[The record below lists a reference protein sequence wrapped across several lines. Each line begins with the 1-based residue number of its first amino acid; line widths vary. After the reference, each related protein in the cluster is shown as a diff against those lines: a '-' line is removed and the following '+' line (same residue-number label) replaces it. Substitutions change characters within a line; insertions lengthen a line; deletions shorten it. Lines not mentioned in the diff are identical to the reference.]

1 MNLAGKRV
9 IAKPRSRAQHAMDA
23 VPERPKESSGEIPSL
38 TSIRGVA
45 AFWVVLV
52 HVHKPLREILP
63 ESVPLDPV
71 INAGT
76 YAVPL
81 FFILSGYVLG
91 LRYLGQFQRLDAGQI
106 LRFLWLRIG
115 RIYPVHLLTLL
126 VSMALVTRHGW
137 PSDAAHSPRALLSNL
152 LLVHAWDRYF
162 ELTWNY
168 PSWSISSEWFAYL
181 AFPLL
186 AIALGQVGK
195 SMARALTGV
204 ALLAAALAYSCEAWI
219 PFKGLFLVVPTF
231 AGGVLMSVVLP
242 PAPNPGHAGRIAGLA
257 VLCAVPLPY
266 LLPAGPVLAAAYVA
280 LFFLVIGLLGL
291 AGPSAG
297 SFWNSRP
304 ATWLGRISYSLYL
317 SHGITVTLLSRFVPL
332 ERLQSEGFPLRLAG
346 FAGLMTV
353 ILVVAAALHHAF
365 ERPMIEL
372 FRRRFRP
379 TVPGSPRPG

>member
-1 MNLAGKRV
+1 MEV
-9 IAKPRSRAQHAMDA
+9 VQ
-23 VPERPKESSGEIPSL
+23 ERPKESSGEIPSL

-45 AFWVVLV
+45 ALWVVLV
-52 HVHKPLREILP
+52 HVHKPLRELLP
-63 ESVPLDPV
+63 ESVPLAPFID
-71 INAGT
+71 AGV

-91 LRYLGQFQRLDAGQI
+91 LRYLSRFQRLEAGLI

-152 LLVHAWDRYF
+152 LLIHAWDRNF
-162 ELTWNY
+162 LLSWNY

-181 AFPLL
+181 MFPLL
-186 AIALGQVGK
+186 AVALGRVGK
-195 SMARALTGV
+195 STAKALTCV

-219 PFKGLFLVVPTF
+219 PFKGLLLVMPTF
-231 AGGVLMSVVLP
+231 AGGVLLSVAVP
-242 PAPNPGHAGRIAGLA
+242 PSPNPGRRGRIADLG

-266 LLPAGPVLAAAYVA
+266 VLPTGPVLAAAYVA
-280 LFFLVIGLLGL
+280 LFFVVIGVLGF

-297 SFWNSRP
+297 AFWNARP
-304 ATWLGRISYSLYL
+304 ATFLGRISYSLYL
-317 SHGITVTLLSRFVPL
+317 SHGITVTLLTRFLPL
-332 ERLQSEGFPLRLAG
+332 ERLKTEGLPLRLAG
-346 FAGLMTV
+346 FAGMLAV
-353 ILVVAAALHHAF
+353 ILMVAAAMHFAF

-379 TVPGSPRPG
+379 TVPGSPRPEGLRTA